1 MDGRVLRYNSPE
13 GEAPW
18 YYVSAIGNAN
28 YDIHFPFL
36 TSTSVEALQY
46 GGAWPE
52 DPVAAGAATK
62 AGCQAIFGADDVG
75 FPLAYKC
82 VNVAFLS
89 PGDTAWML
97 TSCAL
102 VLFMSLP
109 GLALYYSGLVR
120 PANVLAT
127 SMQTLSIACF
137 ITIVWL
143 FCGYS
148 LSMAPSNPYRKTSTP
163 IYGDGSRLWLR
174 GMKLDTAHINAP
186 TIPESVYCLY
196 QLTFAIITPSLI
208 CGSFADRMK
217 YWPMVLFIIL
227 WHLTVYCP
235 LAHATWHPDGF
246 LYQAGVL
253 DFAGGNVVHI
263 SSGVAGLVSVVVVG
277 NRRGF
282 NQPAEKDNFLPSNI
296 LTSFTGAMMLWVGWF
311 GFNGGSALSA
321 GLLAGQAVLN
331 TQIGC
336 ASAAITWMLTQVIF
350 MPEHLPN
357 FMGMFSGCIAG
368 LVAVTPGCGYID
380 QNGAFWT
387 GFFSGIVCYF
397 GAQLKH
403 YLGYDDA
410 LDAFGVHAIG
420 GIVGGISV
428 GFFATRIVGSHAF
441 GFDHMPGGAAG
452 VSHRDGVF
460 YSGIKHGGTQLG
472 LQLYGIAVS
481 IGWSAF
487 MSAILLLAID
497 KTLGLRVSAQH
508 EDDGLDESLHGHV
521 PANSP
526 EPLPLTGA
534 AESTTNVA

>member
-1 MDGRVLRYNSPE
+1 M
-13 GEAPW
+13 
-18 YYVSAIGNAN
+18 SAIGNAN

-62 AGCQAIFGADDVG
+62 AGCQAIFGADSIG

-82 VNVAFLS
+82 VYVAFLS

-148 LSMAPSNPYRKTSTP
+148 LAMAPSNPYRKTSTP

-227 WHLTVYCP
+227 WHLTVYFP

-246 LYQAGVL
+246 LYEAGVL

-263 SSGVAGLVSVVVVG
+263 SSGVAGL
-277 NRRGF
+277 
-282 NQPAEKDNFLPSNI
+282 
-296 LTSFTGAMMLWVGWF
+296 
-311 GFNGGSALSA
+311 
-321 GLLAGQAVLN
+321 
-331 TQIGC
+331 
-336 ASAAITWMLTQVIF
+336 
-350 MPEHLPN
+350 
-357 FMGMFSGCIAG
+357 
-368 LVAVTPGCGYID
+368 
-380 QNGAFWT
+380 
-387 GFFSGIVCYF
+387 
-397 GAQLKH
+397 
-403 YLGYDDA
+403 
-410 LDAFGVHAIG
+410 
-420 GIVGGISV
+420 
-428 GFFATRIVGSHAF
+428 
-441 GFDHMPGGAAG
+441 
-452 VSHRDGVF
+452 
-460 YSGIKHGGTQLG
+460 
-472 LQLYGIAVS
+472 
-481 IGWSAF
+481 
-487 MSAILLLAID
+487 
-497 KTLGLRVSAQH
+497 
-508 EDDGLDESLHGHV
+508 
-521 PANSP
+521 
-526 EPLPLTGA
+526 
-534 AESTTNVA
+534 